1 MYRAVIYTIFVGLVC
16 LDSLVEYGVEARRNG
31 RKRNRNPGAGDV
43 LSASGGDV
51 VKVRPTPRRPQIPL
65 KAEVQPPHSRGVPGC
80 TFGADFYNLEDEWH
94 PNLGEPF
101 GEMVCV
107 VCECRPEV
115 TDGILSGKI
124 SCRNIK
130 CPDITCPN
138 DEDPVIKDGFCCK
151 TCPSEDIDKEKPIQT
166 NGSSESHRT
175 YPDDTA
181 STEGTDDTLQGE
193 AFVSILS
200 GRLTSANTRAV
211 SRGSFLLMNN
221 NLHFT
226 MHVSRLS
233 TPLEV
238 VFTGVL
244 NTTLHVHTVRDV
256 DSDTICG
263 EWRNV
268 PQIVSRDLRNRNIF
282 VTLTTRSHEHG
293 EVRGRLIPHR
303 ALSTE
308 SFSVL
313 LTPKRRNGPIN
324 GSLGKGGLVMLSSS
338 KNGNTLNFA
347 ALLDGLV
354 ESERTEDVNLVIE
367 ITRRNDVLKRIEVTV
382 AVEAIDVV
390 DVLES
395 IPSTIKKAITK
406 GQLKMRVTV
415 QEQGDLGM
423 LVGSITPLRTCNSI
437 HAVLSGSQALE
448 RSKTTGAS
456 GSAVFTLDD
465 DGTINY
471 MVRLTGLQTEVSA
484 ITIEMPSKNRRKI
497 VADIFGNYRD
507 GLAQGKWLRPKL
519 RDVQMFLHGEL
530 YVNVATGAFTTSEL
544 RGRIVQLPYQGHIR
558 RHAKMPIQMSGS
570 LMDPAQETGA
580 AGHAWLLLDEECSLN
595 YEIAVVGLNSLTEDD
610 IGTDSPPTTPHFYA
624 EIGEIES
631 GESRVR
637 LVLNAFR
644 GNSARGTLT
653 DVNPGL
659 LESMDRGQAFIQIS
673 TKNHREG
680 EIRGQIILPNTC
692 HGASNGNNLVPVNDP
707 MPAINVDDD
716 PNSCFFE
723 GRYHAPMSTWSPDYD
738 RNCTTCTCKKT
749 VTICDPVICPEL
761 SCDNPVTAPGECC
774 PSCPKPEEPE
784 EPGCHFKGDKKVHRV
799 GTQWH
804 PYIPPFGYTRCVLCT
819 CMPGGNLNCSRLA
832 CPSLDCP
839 KPIRLNANDCCQVC
853 PEPEPTTP
861 QPPMDDTLL
870 QADEVEKG
878 CSFLGEFYRNGA
890 EWHPL
895 VSPFGTM
902 SCVRCRC
909 RNGQAKCKGRTC
921 PQLSCKESIRTKG
934 ECCPR
939 CKEDMLTVPTTLPT
953 ILEISAEKKSRRK
966 EKLS

>member
-1 MYRAVIYTIFVGLVC
+1 MYRITLYAAFVGLVC
-16 LDSLVEYGVEARRNG
+16 LGSLIDAVEARRNG
-31 RKRNRNPGAGDV
+31 RRRNKNYGDDSASTGDV
-43 LSASGGDV
+43 D
-51 VKVRPTPRRPQIPL
+51 KVRPTPRRPQIPL
-65 KAEVQPPHSRGVPGC
+65 KAEIQPPHSRGVPGC

-107 VCECRPEV
+107 LCECRPDVE
-115 TDGILSGKI
+115 DGILLGRI
-124 SCRNIK
+124 SCNNIK

-138 DEDPVIKDGFCCK
+138 DEDPVIRDGFCCK
-151 TCPSEDIDKEKPIQT
+151 TCPSDDVDKEKPSRT
-166 NGSSESHRT
+166 NGSSEAQR
-175 YPDDTA
+175 PDDTA
-181 STEGTDDTLQGE
+181 STEGTEDTLQGE

-200 GRLTSANTRAV
+200 GRLTSVNTRAI
-211 SRGSFLLMNN
+211 SRGSFLLLNN

-226 MHVSRLS
+226 LHVTRLS

-263 EWRNV
+263 EWKNL

-313 LTPKRRNGPIN
+313 LTPKRRNGPVNEI
-324 GSLGKGGLVMLSSS
+324 LGKGGLVMLSSS
-338 KNGNTLNFA
+338 KNGNAINFA

-354 ESERTEDVNLVIE
+354 ESERTEDVNIVVE
-367 ITRRNDVLKRIEVTV
+367 ITKRNDVLKRIEVAV
-382 AVEAIDVV
+382 ASEAIDVV
-390 DVLES
+390 DVVES
-395 IPSTIKKAITK
+395 LPSTIKKAITK
-406 GQLKMRVTV
+406 GQLKMRLTV
-415 QEQGDLGM
+415 QGEGDVGM
-423 LVGSITPLRTCNSI
+423 LVGSITPLKTCNTI
-437 HAVLSGSQALE
+437 HAVLSGSQALD

-456 GSAVFTLDD
+456 GSAIFTLDD

-484 ITIEMPSKNRRKI
+484 ITIEMPNRNRRKI

-507 GLAQGKWLRPKL
+507 GVAQGKWLRPKL

-570 LMDPAQETGA
+570 LMDPTQETGA
-580 AGHAWLLLDEECSLN
+580 AGHAWLLLDENCSLN
-595 YEIAVVGLNSLTEDD
+595 YEIAVVGLNSVVEDD
-610 IGTDSPPTTPHFYA
+610 IGTDSPPSTPHFYA
-624 EIGEIES
+624 EIGEIEN

-659 LESMDRGQAFIQIS
+659 LENMDRGQAFIQIS

-692 HGASNGNNLVPVNDP
+692 HGSSNGNNLVPVHDP

-749 VTICDPVICPEL
+749 VTICDPVICPQL
-761 SCDNPVTAPGECC
+761 SCENSVIAPGECC

-784 EPGCHFKGDKKVHRV
+784 EPGCHYKGDNKS
-799 GTQWH
+799 
-804 PYIPPFGYTRCVLCT
+804 
-819 CMPGGNLNCSRLA
+819 GGQLNCSRLA
-832 CPSLDCP
+832 CPPLDCP

-861 QPPMDDTLL
+861 PTEPPVDDTLL

-921 PQLSCKESIRTKG
+921 PQLNCQETIRTKG

-939 CKEDMLTVPTTLPT
+939 CKEDTLTVPTTLPT

-966 EKLS
+966 PKLS